1 MHEKEAAEMN
11 NTPPFLTIITVVYNN
26 LSGLQYTFQSIHRQ
40 TSTDF
45 EWLVIDGGSTDGT
58 KEWLSQLSFPSLKF
72 VSEKDHGLYDAMNK
86 GLKMASGQF
95 VWFMNSGDGIYNA
108 DIVEQLKL
116 HGAGADI
123 LYGETMLIDEQGN
136 QIGTRSEKTTRVLPG
151 KLTTR
156 SMIMGMVVCHQSF
169 IAKRAIAGLYQLKYR
184 FSADIDW
191 VISCLE
197 KSKNTINCNR
207 ILSNYLVGGL
217 SIQNQKAGWKERW
230 SIYVEHYGLIYT
242 TFAHFYIAIRYIWKY
257 IFFNKKY

>member
-1 MHEKEAAEMN
+1 LHEKKAAEMN

-26 LSGLQYTFQSIHRQ
+26 LPGLKYTFQSICQQ
-40 TSTDF
+40 TCKDF

-58 KEWLSQLSFPSLKF
+58 KEWLAQLSFPLF
-72 VSEKDHGLYDAMNK
+72 TFISEKDRGLYDAMNK

-95 VWFMNSGDGIYNA
+95 VWFMNSGDGIYSANT
-108 DIVEQLKL
+108 VEHLKL
-116 HGAGADI
+116 HGTHADV
-123 LYGETMLIDEQGN
+123 LYGETMLIDDQGN
-136 QIGTRSEKTTRVLPG
+136 QVGTRSEKTTRVLPAT
-151 KLTTR
+151 LTAR

-169 IAKRAIAGLYQLKYR
+169 IPKRSITAPYQLKYR

-197 KSKNTINCNR
+197 KSKNTNNCNS
-207 ILSNYLVGGL
+207 ILANYLIGGL
-217 SIQNQKAGWKERW
+217 STQNQKTGWKERW

-242 TFAHFYIAIRYIWKY
+242 TFAHFYIVIRYIWKY